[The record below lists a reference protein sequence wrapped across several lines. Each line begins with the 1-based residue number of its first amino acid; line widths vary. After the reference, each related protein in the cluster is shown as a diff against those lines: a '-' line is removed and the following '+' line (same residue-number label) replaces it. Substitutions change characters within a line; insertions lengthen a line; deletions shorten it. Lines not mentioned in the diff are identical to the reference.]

1 MIKLNENIIRWIIAV
16 PCILLTVCLVLYRAY
31 RHSASDR
38 ERLALSLEEFRDK
51 EKKSVL
57 IQRVSQQMEEIAYQQ
72 KDISEKRRQEAVA
85 QTQKANRMQQQAE
98 LARERALAAQLEAE
112 KAYRMADEQKNLAME
127 RQLQAEQ
134 SKRVAD
140 TLAFLALGRSLGTLS
155 VTQYRSGNME
165 LASLLAYTAWWFT
178 KRYDGDVYHPAV
190 FNALSL
196 SCRQDQLWFGHKG
209 AVTGIKLLSEGEEK
223 QEPVGILCRDWS
235 LSASTVR

>member
-1 MIKLNENIIRWIIAV
+1 MIKLSENIIRWIIAV

-178 KRYDGDVYHPAV
+178 KRTDPEDCD
-190 FNALSL
+190 L
-196 SCRQDQLWFGHKG
+196 
-209 AVTGIKLLSEGEEK
+209 
-223 QEPVGILCRDWS
+223 
-235 LSASTVR
+235 

>member
-85 QTQKANRMQQQAE
+85 QTQKAQPNAT
-98 LARERALAAQLEAE
+98 AG
-112 KAYRMADEQKNLAME
+112 
-127 RQLQAEQ
+127 
-134 SKRVAD
+134 RV
-140 TLAFLALGRSLGTLS
+140 GT
-155 VTQYRSGNME
+155 G
-165 LASLLAYTAWWFT
+165 
-178 KRYDGDVYHPAV
+178 K
-190 FNALSL
+190 
-196 SCRQDQLWFGHKG
+196 
-209 AVTGIKLLSEGEEK
+209 
-223 QEPVGILCRDWS
+223 
-235 LSASTVR
+235 SACCTIGG

>member
-85 QTQKANRMQQQAE
+85 QTQKANSRRG
-98 LARERALAAQLEAE
+98 LPIHWLFWLWDVHWGHFLLLNIGRATW
-112 KAYRMADEQKNLAME
+112 N
-127 RQLQAEQ
+127 
-134 SKRVAD
+134 
-140 TLAFLALGRSLGTLS
+140 
-155 VTQYRSGNME
+155 
-165 LASLLAYTAWWFT
+165 
-178 KRYDGDVYHPAV
+178 
-190 FNALSL
+190 
-196 SCRQDQLWFGHKG
+196 
-209 AVTGIKLLSEGEEK
+209 
-223 QEPVGILCRDWS
+223 
-235 LSASTVR
+235 

>member
-85 QTQKANRMQQQAE
+85 QTQKANRMQQSWHGK
-98 LARERALAAQLEAE
+98 ERLLHNWRLRKRIGWQMN
-112 KAYRMADEQKNLAME
+112 KRIWRWNGNYRPNSRRGLPIHWLFWLWD
-127 RQLQAEQ
+127 
-134 SKRVAD
+134 VHWGH
-140 TLAFLALGRSLGTLS
+140 FLLLNIGRATW
-155 VTQYRSGNME
+155 N
-165 LASLLAYTAWWFT
+165 
-178 KRYDGDVYHPAV
+178 
-190 FNALSL
+190 
-196 SCRQDQLWFGHKG
+196 
-209 AVTGIKLLSEGEEK
+209 
-223 QEPVGILCRDWS
+223 
-235 LSASTVR
+235 